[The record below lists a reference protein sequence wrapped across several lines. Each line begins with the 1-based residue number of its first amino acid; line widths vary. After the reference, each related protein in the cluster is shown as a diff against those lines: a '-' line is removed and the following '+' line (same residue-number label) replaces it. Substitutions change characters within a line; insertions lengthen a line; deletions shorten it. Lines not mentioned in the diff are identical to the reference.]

1 MGNVKQLESDKA
13 TRPQMKVG
21 SFGSPSKKVFII
33 GSGALVV
40 IALTIFGYLYFLRA
54 SGNDVSLKA
63 LTVCSDETIKTASDA
78 IEASDSAALGKVAAK
93 VASLEDYTND
103 VNCLYI
109 AARYNIMIANTSKA
123 RTYIDLLK
131 KKSPEV
137 SSYSRHF
144 AKRPMTTETME
155 KVLATLAKQ
164 AEEIEALQEDN
175 DSLDAAAMEYIQ

>member
-109 AARYNIMIANTSKA
+109 AARYNIMITNTVEAQKYIALIEKKAPAATTYSKYFLTRPLTTAEMGHIISAIKQQASEVESFQEANDK
-123 RTYIDLLK
+123 
-131 KKSPEV
+131 
-137 SSYSRHF
+137 
-144 AKRPMTTETME
+144 M
-155 KVLATLAKQ
+155 
-164 AEEIEALQEDN
+164 
-175 DSLDAAAMEYIQ
+175 DAAGEAGN